1 MFRSS
6 TYSICLMIMPVVLT
20 PVSTKLVLFGLLSVH
35 MSSDFGLKTMT
46 QASANGVGPLCTF
59 IQTIETSLPWRE
71 HSYEL
76 SIFLTEI
83 LWWNSQIAIL
93 DATKHIQFADLYD
106 VPEFPT
112 LILFEHGVPVARHKG
127 ARDIESLL
135 AFLESNLSGK

>member
-1 MFRSS
+1 
-6 TYSICLMIMPVVLT
+6 MIMPVVLT
-20 PVSTKLVLFGLLSVH
+20 PVSTKFVLFGVLSVH
-35 MSSDFGLKTMT
+35 MSFDFGLKTMT

-71 HSYEL
+71 HSYQL

-93 DATKHIQFADLYD
+93 DATKHIRFADLYD
-106 VPEFPT
+106 VPGFPT

>member
-1 MFRSS
+1 
-6 TYSICLMIMPVVLT
+6 
-20 PVSTKLVLFGLLSVH
+20 
-35 MSSDFGLKTMT
+35 MSFDFGLKTMT

-71 HSYEL
+71 HSYQL